1 MAMKYLHHFLSAS
14 LLFHWL
20 CVFPQTTDSA
30 RRGNLVRDSSQSGN
44 LVRDSSQRGDPIRD
58 SAFSL
63 AETIFSRPS
72 FLFETL
78 QADIPADMQLILI
91 RMNNAISTNKEW
103 FTKYRSKY
111 GGGGQSLPYDEHFG
125 ISRNE
130 YRKVQ
135 HMESQPPQ
143 LVVADSQKVAVQ
155 SDNGLIQ
162 FTSDGNP
169 HFLDYLLLDIRHQWL
184 MYGGDTLPFKGA
196 VTTQPTNPYGQWQ
209 GYTWRLERT
218 DLTATLAAGKP
229 TARVIE
235 VDLGLPQQPGKAYIR
250 IEYQDMKA
258 GVTTANLELIGY
270 IR

>member
-1 MAMKYLHHFLSAS
+1 MTYSHCILLAVLCWLSIGTFAQKTTTRSSDSLHSA
-14 LLFHWL
+14 
-20 CVFPQTTDSA
+20 A
-30 RRGNLVRDSSQSGN
+30 
-44 LVRDSSQRGDPIRD
+44 DPIRFPADPTRDAAFGFAD
-58 SAFSL
+58 SVFNR
-63 AETIFSRPS
+63 TS

-78 QADIPADMQLILI
+78 QPDIPADMQLILI
-91 RMNNAISTNKEW
+91 RMNNAISANRDW
-103 FTKYRSKY
+103 FIEFRKKY
-111 GGGGQSLPYDEHFG
+111 GGSGAALPYDEHFG
-125 ISRNE
+125 ISREE
-130 YRKVQ
+130 YNKVQ
-135 HMESQPPQ
+135 HMETQPPQ

-162 FTSDGNP
+162 FKTEGNP

-196 VTTQPTNPYGQWQ
+196 VTTQPSNPYGQWH

-218 DLTATLAAGKP
+218 DFAATLEAGKP